1 MTSTTDEVLIIGA
14 GVGGLCLAQGLHRR
28 GIRFRVFERDESLAA
43 KSQGYRFRLVHA
55 GLEALERT
63 LPPDLWDLLERTHAR
78 DSPPDLL
85 RLDARSGETVL
96 ASPAEGATDRER
108 RCYPIDRPW
117 FRELLRLGIED
128 RIEFGKAFVGF
139 EHDDD
144 EISRPGEEGDGIRV
158 AFADG
163 TTSAR
168 ASLVVAAD
176 GVHSAVRRTRF
187 PHLRPH
193 LDVRR
198 TVMWG
203 RTPLTRDF
211 ERRFARPD
219 VLAAHFAY
227 MVDPASPARSC
238 LFAPIRWPGS
248 VAELSG
254 GRLSETSDYMFW
266 ALTSE
271 TPPATRDVNSTP
283 EARAGYA
290 LDITRNWQ
298 SNLRSLFEMQDADS
312 LYAVKVVSSAP
323 DIHVWE
329 TDSRLTFV
337 GDAIH
342 AMSPSGGSGGLTT
355 IQDVADLCDALVD
368 AGFGTTKMKDP
379 EKTRQCLQTY
389 ENEMR
394 VRAKAALE
402 RSYRG
407 GKAIWA
413 GQEWYEYDLVQP

>member
-1 MTSTTDEVLIIGA
+1 MASTDEVLIIGA
-14 GVGGLCLAQGLHRR
+14 GVGGLCLAQGLHHR
-28 GIRFRVFERDESLAA
+28 GIPFRVFERNESLAA
-43 KSQGYRFRLVHA
+43 KSQGYRFRLVNP
-55 GLEALERT
+55 GIEALERT
-63 LPPDLWDLLERTHAR
+63 LSPELWDLLERTHAR

-85 RLDARSGETVL
+85 RMDAHTGATTL

-128 RIEFGKAFVGF
+128 RIEFGKAFVSF
-139 EHDDD
+139 EYEDGGS
-144 EISRPGEEGDGIRV
+144 EGIR
-158 AFADG
+158 ASFADG
-163 TTSAR
+163 TLAR
-168 ASLVVAAD
+168 GSLLVAAD
-176 GVHSAVRRTRF
+176 GVHSRVRRARF
-187 PHLRPH
+187 PDLRPH

-203 RTPLTRDF
+203 RTPLTAEF

-219 VLAAHFAY
+219 ILANHFAY
-227 MVDPASPARSC
+227 MVDPTNAARSC
-238 LFAPIRWPGS
+238 LFAPIRWPGD
-248 VAELSG
+248 VAALSG
-254 GRLSETSDYMFW
+254 GRLSKTSDYMFW

-271 TPPATRDVNSTP
+271 APTTRDVNSTP
-283 EARAGYA
+283 EVRAGYA
-290 LDITRNWQ
+290 LEITENWQ

-312 LYAVKVVSSAP
+312 LYAVNVVSSTP

-342 AMSPSGGSGGLTT
+342 AMSPTGGSGGLTT

-368 AGFGTTKMKDP
+368 AGFGTKVIDP
-379 EKTRQCLQTY
+379 EKSKQCLQKY
-389 ENEMR
+389 ENKMR

-413 GQEWYEYDLVQP
+413 GQEWYEYDYAKS